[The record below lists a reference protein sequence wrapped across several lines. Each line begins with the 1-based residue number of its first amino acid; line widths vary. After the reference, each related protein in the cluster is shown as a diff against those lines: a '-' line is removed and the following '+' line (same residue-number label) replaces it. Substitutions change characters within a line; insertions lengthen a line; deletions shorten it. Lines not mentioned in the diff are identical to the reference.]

1 MSQPTAS
8 ETPPNHAIPL
18 ARSRRR
24 LLRLCVFGLL
34 LVTAVLGYRYF
45 WLGRPLGHGPAGPM
59 VARET
64 FGRVWSDRKVVL
76 LGFGDSV
83 TAGYGATPG
92 HSFFDR
98 LVRNPDDE
106 CSDLRGVCLSAVLPN
121 LEPHNLG
128 LSGSTSLEHLDIL
141 LKRVPEFDADTFG
154 LIVLT
159 TGGNDVIHNY
169 GRTPPREGAMYG
181 ATLEQAQPWI
191 ANFDER
197 LETMLNQLR
206 ERFPGGCH
214 FFLANIYDPTD
225 EDGDTINA
233 GLPRW
238 PEGLSVLKAYN
249 DVIARCAMRREDV
262 ELIDMHREF
271 LGHGIHCR
279 QFWHRH
285 YCAADPTYWYF
296 DNLEDPHDR
305 GYDAIRRLLLIQM
318 SRVVPKRLAALVGI
332 SN

>member
-1 MSQPTAS
+1 MSEPDSDSTGPS
-8 ETPPNHAIPL
+8 NDL
-18 ARSRRR
+18 ATRSRWRHRR
-24 LLRLCVFGLL
+24 LIWLGASGLVL
-34 LVTAVLGYRYF
+34 IAAVLGYRHY
-45 WLGRPLGHGPAGPM
+45 WLGRPIGSGPAGPV
-59 VARET
+59 VAREM
-64 FGRVWSDRKVVL
+64 FAKVWSDRRVVL

-98 LVRNPDDE
+98 LVNNPPDE
-106 CSDLRGVCLSAVLPN
+106 FADLSGLNLSVVLPK
-121 LEPHNLG
+121 LEANNRG
-128 LSGSTSLEHLDIL
+128 LSGSTSLEQLDFVLPKISNYDD
-141 LKRVPEFDADTFG
+141 ETFG
-154 LIVLT
+154 IVVMT

-191 ANFDER
+191 TNFEER
-197 LETMLNQLR
+197 LETILNRIR

-225 EDGDTINA
+225 EDGDTLNA

-238 PEGLSVLKAYN
+238 PEGLRVLKAYN
-249 DVIARCAMRREDV
+249 EVIARCADRRDDV

-285 YCAADPTYWYF
+285 FQANDPTYWYF

-305 GYDAIRRLLLIQM
+305 GYDAIRRLLLIEM
-318 SRVVPKRLAALVGI
+318 GRVLPKRLATQRD
-332 SN
+332 